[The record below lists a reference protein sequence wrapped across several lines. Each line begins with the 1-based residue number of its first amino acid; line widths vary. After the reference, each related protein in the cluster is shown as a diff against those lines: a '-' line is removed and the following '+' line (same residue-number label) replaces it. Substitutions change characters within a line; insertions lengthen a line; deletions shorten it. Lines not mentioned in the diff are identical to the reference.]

1 MVGGII
7 MGYKVILFDADDT
20 LFDFKRSER
29 DALKNA
35 ILHFNIEYNEDIHLK
50 IYQEVNH
57 QVWAEFEKGMIT
69 QEKLKIE
76 RFKRL
81 SDRLGIQL
89 DTVKFAELY
98 MKYLSYG
105 SFLYEETTPLIK
117 NLYENYQLAIITN
130 GLRDVQNNRIRKST
144 IAEYFDDIVISEEV
158 KVSKPDPKIFEIALE
173 HLKHIDK
180 STVLMVGDSLSSDIQ
195 GGLNFGIDTCWFNPH
210 KKVNNTAIQPKYEI
224 SSLMALIDILNDKK

>member
-1 MVGGII
+1 MIGGII
-7 MGYKVILFDADDT
+7 MGYKVIIFDADDT

-35 ILHFNIEYNEDIHLK
+35 MIHFNIEYNEDDHLK
-50 IYQEVNH
+50 IYQEVN
-57 QVWAEFEKGMIT
+57 QDVWTEFEEGMIT
-69 QEKLKIE
+69 QEELKTE

-81 SDRLGIQL
+81 SDRLEIQL
-89 DTVKFAELY
+89 DAVKFAELY

-105 SFLYEETTPLIK
+105 SFLYEETIPLVK
-117 NLYENYQLAIITN
+117 NLYENYRLAIITN

-158 KVSKPDPKIFEIALE
+158 KVSKPDPKIFEIALD
-173 HLKHIDK
+173 HLKHTDK
-180 STVLMVGDSLSSDIQ
+180 SNVLMVGDSLSSDIQ
-195 GGLNFGIDTCWFNPH
+195 GGLNFGIDTCWFNPD

-224 SSLMALIDILNDKK
+224 SSLMELRYILDDKK